1 MTSARRRSPV
11 LRSIPNSIFMSTR
24 ATSTVAQALSM
35 ISKTVTAV
43 SPITFSS
50 CLPIFLPPAVSSAST
65 HSSYVQNGSCW
76 ASSLKNISNLTGAN
90 LYPSLTPG
98 YLFRK
103 EPVAIRRV
111 TTSSG
116 IISQL
121 IPMKASSLCFFTKW
135 VLMPQVLSS
144 SKIAD
149 VVTVLNFALPAK
161 SFFLVL
167 SNAVILSFDFSSTW
181 LPSGESGNS

>member
-1 MTSARRRSPV
+1 M
-11 LRSIPNSIFMSTR
+11 
-24 ATSTVAQALSM
+24 
-35 ISKTVTAV
+35 
-43 SPITFSS
+43 
-50 CLPIFLPPAVSSAST
+50 
-65 HSSYVQNGSCW
+65 
-76 ASSLKNISNLTGAN
+76 
-90 LYPSLTPG
+90 
-98 YLFRK
+98 
-103 EPVAIRRV
+103 AIRRV

-167 SNAVILSFDFSSTW
+167 SNAVILSFDFSST
-181 LPSGESGNS
+181 